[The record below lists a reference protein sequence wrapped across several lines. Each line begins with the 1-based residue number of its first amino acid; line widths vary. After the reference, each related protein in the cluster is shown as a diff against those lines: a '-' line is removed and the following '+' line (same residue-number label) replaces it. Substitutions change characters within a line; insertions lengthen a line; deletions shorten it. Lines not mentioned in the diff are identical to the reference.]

1 MFERGFFK
9 GTVMIGL
16 LQRVKSA
23 SVSVDGKVIGEVGHG
38 LLVLV
43 CAEKGDSEEQCEK
56 LAKKVLTYR
65 IFEDE
70 AGKMNKSLTDI
81 AGEILVVSQFTLAA
95 DTAKGLRPSFTPAAD
110 PETGKRLYEHF
121 IAKVRE
127 SGLKTQTG
135 QFGAYMQVAL
145 INDGPVTIW
154 LKC

>member
-1 MFERGFFK
+1 
-9 GTVMIGL
+9 MIGL
-16 LQRVKSA
+16 LQRVKNA
-23 SVSVDGKVIGEVGHG
+23 SVTVNEQVIGAVKQG

-43 CAEKGDSEEQCEK
+43 CAEKGDSAEQGEK
-56 LAKKVLTYR
+56 LAKKVLAYR

-70 AGKMNKSLTDI
+70 NGKMNKSVSDI
-81 AGEILVVSQFTLAA
+81 GGEILIVSQFTLAA

-121 IAKVRE
+121 IEKIKE
-127 SGLKTQTG
+127 SGLKTETG
-135 QFGAYMQVAL
+135 QFGANMQVAL

>member
-1 MFERGFFK
+1 
-9 GTVMIGL
+9 MIGL
-16 LQRVKSA
+16 LQRVKNA
-23 SVSVDGKVIGEVGHG
+23 SVTVNEQVIGAVKQG

-43 CAEKGDSEEQCEK
+43 CAEKGDSAEQCEK
-56 LAKKVLTYR
+56 LAKKVLAYR

-70 AGKMNKSLTDI
+70 NGKMNKSVSDI
-81 AGEILVVSQFTLAA
+81 GGEILIVSQFTLAA

-121 IAKVRE
+121 IEKIKK
-127 SGLKTQTG
+127 SGLKTETG
-135 QFGAYMQVAL
+135 QFGANMQVAL

>member
-1 MFERGFFK
+1 
-9 GTVMIGL
+9 MIGL
-16 LQRVKSA
+16 LQRVKNA
-23 SVSVDGKVIGEVGHG
+23 SVTVNEQVIGAVKQG

-43 CAEKGDSEEQCEK
+43 CAEKGDSVEQCEK
-56 LAKKVLTYR
+56 LAKKVLAYR

-70 AGKMNKSLTDI
+70 NGKMNKSVSDI
-81 AGEILVVSQFTLAA
+81 GGEILIVSQFTLAA

-121 IAKVRE
+121 IEKIKE
-127 SGLKTQTG
+127 SGLKTETG
-135 QFGAYMQVAL
+135 QFGANMQVAL

>member
-1 MFERGFFK
+1 M
-9 GTVMIGL
+9 VGL
-16 LQRVKSA
+16 LQRVKNA
-23 SVSVDGKVIGEVGHG
+23 SVTVNDQVIGAVGKG

-56 LAKKVLTYR
+56 LAKKVLAYR

-70 AGKMNKSLTDI
+70 NGKMNKSVSDI
-81 AGEILVVSQFTLAA
+81 GGEILIVSQFTLAA

-121 IAKVRE
+121 IERVRE

-135 QFGAYMQVAL
+135 QFGANMQVAL

>member
-1 MFERGFFK
+1 
-9 GTVMIGL
+9 MIGL
-16 LQRVKSA
+16 LQRVKNA
-23 SVSVDGKVIGEVGHG
+23 SVTVNEQVIGAVKQG

-43 CAEKGDSEEQCEK
+43 CAEKDDSAEQCEK
-56 LAKKVLTYR
+56 LAKKVLAYR

-70 AGKMNKSLTDI
+70 NGKMNKSVSDI
-81 AGEILVVSQFTLAA
+81 GGEILIVSQFTLAA

-121 IAKVRE
+121 IEKIKE
-127 SGLKTQTG
+127 SGLKTETG
-135 QFGAYMQVAL
+135 QFGANMQVAL

>member
-1 MFERGFFK
+1 
-9 GTVMIGL
+9 MIGL
-16 LQRVKSA
+16 LQRVKNA
-23 SVSVDGKVIGEVGHG
+23 SVTVNDQVIGAVEKG
-38 LLVLV
+38 LLILV

-56 LAKKVLTYR
+56 LAKKVLAYR

-70 AGKMNKSLTDI
+70 NGKMNKSVSDI
-81 AGEILVVSQFTLAA
+81 GGEILIVSQFTLAA

-121 IAKVRE
+121 IEKVGE

-135 QFGAYMQVAL
+135 QFGENMQVAL

>member
-1 MFERGFFK
+1 M
-9 GTVMIGL
+9 TGL
-16 LQRVKSA
+16 LQRVKNA
-23 SVSVDGKVIGEVGHG
+23 SVTVNEQVIGAVKQG

-43 CAEKGDSEEQCEK
+43 CAEKGDSAEQCEK
-56 LAKKVLTYR
+56 LAKKVLAYR

-70 AGKMNKSLTDI
+70 NGKMNKSVSDI
-81 AGEILVVSQFTLAA
+81 GGEILIVSQFTLAA

-121 IAKVRE
+121 IEKIKE
-127 SGLKTQTG
+127 SGLKTETG
-135 QFGAYMQVAL
+135 QFGANMQVAL

>member
-1 MFERGFFK
+1 
-9 GTVMIGL
+9 MIGL
-16 LQRVKSA
+16 LQRVKNA
-23 SVSVDGKVIGEVGHG
+23 SVTVNDQVIGAVGKG

-56 LAKKVLTYR
+56 LAKKVLAYR

-70 AGKMNKSLTDI
+70 NGKMNKSVSDI
-81 AGEILVVSQFTLAA
+81 GGEILIVSQFTLAA
-95 DTAKGLRPSFTPAAD
+95 DTSKGLRPSFTPAAD

-121 IAKVRE
+121 IEKVRE

-135 QFGAYMQVAL
+135 QFGANMQVAL

>member
-1 MFERGFFK
+1 
-9 GTVMIGL
+9 MIGL
-16 LQRVKSA
+16 LQRVKNA
-23 SVSVDGKVIGEVGHG
+23 SVTVNEQVIGAVKQG

-43 CAEKGDSEEQCEK
+43 CAEKGDSAEQCEK
-56 LAKKVLTYR
+56 LAKKVLAYR

-70 AGKMNKSLTDI
+70 NGKMNKSVSDI
-81 AGEILVVSQFTLAA
+81 DGEILIVSQFTLAA

-121 IAKVRE
+121 IEKIKE
-127 SGLKTQTG
+127 SGLKTETG
-135 QFGAYMQVAL
+135 QFGANMQVAL

>member
-1 MFERGFFK
+1 
-9 GTVMIGL
+9 MIGL
-16 LQRVKSA
+16 LQRVKNA
-23 SVSVDGKVIGEVGHG
+23 SVTVNDQVIGAVGKG

-56 LAKKVLTYR
+56 LAKKVLAYR

-70 AGKMNKSLTDI
+70 SGKMNKSVSDI
-81 AGEILVVSQFTLAA
+81 GGEILIVSQFTLAA
-95 DTAKGLRPSFTPAAD
+95 DTAKGLRPSFTPVAD

-121 IAKVRE
+121 IERVRE

-135 QFGAYMQVAL
+135 QFGANMQVAL

>member
-1 MFERGFFK
+1 
-9 GTVMIGL
+9 MIGL
-16 LQRVKSA
+16 LQRVKNA
-23 SVSVDGKVIGEVGHG
+23 SVTVNEQVIGAVKQG

-43 CAEKGDSEEQCEK
+43 CAEKGDSAEQCKK
-56 LAKKVLTYR
+56 LAKKVLAYR

-70 AGKMNKSLTDI
+70 NGKMNKSVSDI
-81 AGEILVVSQFTLAA
+81 GGEILIVSQFTLAA

-121 IAKVRE
+121 IEKIKE
-127 SGLKTQTG
+127 SGLKTETG
-135 QFGAYMQVAL
+135 QFGANMQVAL

>member
-1 MFERGFFK
+1 
-9 GTVMIGL
+9 MIGL
-16 LQRVKSA
+16 LQRVKNA
-23 SVSVDGKVIGEVGHG
+23 SVTVNDQVIGAVEKG
-38 LLVLV
+38 LLILV

-56 LAKKVLTYR
+56 LAKKVLAYR

-70 AGKMNKSLTDI
+70 NGKMNKSVSDI
-81 AGEILVVSQFTLAA
+81 GGEILIVSQFTLAA

-121 IAKVRE
+121 IEKIKE
-127 SGLKTQTG
+127 SGLKTETG
-135 QFGAYMQVAL
+135 QFGANMKVAL

>member
-1 MFERGFFK
+1 
-9 GTVMIGL
+9 MIGL
-16 LQRVKSA
+16 LQRVKNA
-23 SVSVDGKVIGEVGHG
+23 SVTVNDQVIGAVGKG

-43 CAEKGDSEEQCEK
+43 CAEKGDSQEQCEK
-56 LAKKVLTYR
+56 LAKKVLAYR

-70 AGKMNKSLTDI
+70 NGKMNKSVSDI
-81 AGEILVVSQFTLAA
+81 GGEILIVSQFTLAA

-121 IAKVRE
+121 IEKIKE
-127 SGLKTQTG
+127 SGLKTETG
-135 QFGAYMQVAL
+135 QFGANMQVAL